1 MCLDEDTGTGASQ
14 PRRGVA
20 LHPGDAAGAH
30 PMGGGYQG
38 GDDTSDIG
46 RRDAER
52 GTHSVLRLGGGGAI
66 LWRL

>member
-1 MCLDEDTGTGASQ
+1 M
-14 PRRGVA
+14 A

-46 RRDAER
+46 CGGAEG
-52 GTHSVLRLGGGGAI
+52 GTHSVLRLGGGQYYGDSRSLVEPSWEGSIKESAS
-66 LWRL
+66 

>member
-1 MCLDEDTGTGASQ
+1 M
-14 PRRGVA
+14 A

-46 RRDAER
+46 CGGAEG
-52 GTHSVLRLGGGGAI
+52 GTHSVLRLGGGNIMETLAV
-66 LWRL
+66 L